1 MEKEIC
7 KSRKNNICMGV
18 HVEQYDNGDLA
29 CLNYLLSLLSS
40 ESLWVMTC
48 EDDGSTMT

>member
-1 MEKEIC
+1 
-7 KSRKNNICMGV
+7 MGV

-40 ESLWVMTC
+40 ESL
-48 EDDGSTMT
+48 